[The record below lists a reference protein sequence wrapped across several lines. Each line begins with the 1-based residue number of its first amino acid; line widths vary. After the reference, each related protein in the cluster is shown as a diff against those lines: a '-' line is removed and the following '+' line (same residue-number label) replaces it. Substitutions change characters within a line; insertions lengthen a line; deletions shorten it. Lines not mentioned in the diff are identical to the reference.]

1 MAAKWSCERLKDNT
15 LPATRSPSS
24 VSPSAG
30 GQAESVPQL
39 VDHLFRHK
47 AGQMISALTRY
58 FGVENL
64 GLVEDII
71 QEALLK
77 ALQGWPYHGIP
88 ENPGGWLWQTAKH
101 HALDVLRREAR
112 FQKRLQGEIQLFEM
126 QQVTAGQ
133 DVDSYPFEDDQ
144 LSMMFLGCHPALSR
158 EVQIAFVLN
167 TVSGFSAA
175 EIARAFLISEAT
187 MAQRLVRAKARLRAA
202 GARFGLPESGSLTER
217 LNVVLDVL
225 YLLFNEGYEAHAGER
240 LLREE
245 LCLEAIHLCKLVV
258 THPMG
263 QSPRVH
269 ALLALMYLQA
279 ARLTARIDAG
289 GDLILLP
296 AQDRSLWNREMI
308 REGLTYLELSAA
320 GDTLSEFHLQAA
332 IAAKHAVAETFDQT
346 DWVGILDDYA
356 ALLEIAPS
364 PVVKLNH
371 AVAIAMIHGPQ
382 AGLQALFKLKDEAS
396 LKKYHLFYATFGEL
410 YERSGN
416 VQQANQSYR
425 EALALTEN
433 EAESRF
439 LQKKLRQI
447 DGHDR

>member
-1 MAAKWSCERLKDNT
+1 MKDNT
-15 LPATRSPSS
+15 LPATRSPSGAS
-24 VSPSAG
+24 TGACG
-30 GQAESVPQL
+30 RAESVPLL

-64 GLVEDII
+64 ELVEDIV

-88 ENPGGWLWQTAKH
+88 ENPAGWLWQTAKN

-112 FQKRLQGEIQLFEM
+112 FQKRLQGEIRLIEM

-133 DVDSYPFEDDQ
+133 DADSYPFEDDQ
-144 LSMMFLGCHPALSR
+144 LSMMFIGCHPALSR
-158 EVQIAFVLN
+158 EAQIAFVLN

-175 EIARAFLISEAT
+175 EIARAFLISEAAL
-187 MAQRLVRAKARLRAA
+187 AQRLVRAKARLRAA

-217 LNVVLDVL
+217 LDVVLEVL
-225 YLLFNEGYEAHAGER
+225 YLLFNEGYEAHTGER

-258 THPMG
+258 NHPMG
-263 QSPRVH
+263 RSPRAH

-289 GDLILLP
+289 GDLILLRE
-296 AQDRSLWNREMI
+296 QDRSLWHREMI
-308 REGLTYLELSAA
+308 RQGLMHLELSAE
-320 GDTLSEFHLQAA
+320 GDTISEFHLQAA

-346 DWVGILDDYA
+346 DWAGILDDYV

-371 AVAIAMIHGPQ
+371 AVAIAMLHGPQ
-382 AGLQALFKLKDEAS
+382 AGLQVLLKSKDEAS

-410 YERSGN
+410 YERSEN
-416 VQQANQSYR
+416 FQDAKKHYQQ
-425 EALALTEN
+425 ALALTDN
-433 EAESRF
+433 EAEQRF
-439 LQKKLRQI
+439 LQKKIRQI
-447 DGHDR
+447 EIRNNKPK